1 MFETD
6 NEELTNKLRNE
17 NKKLNEALQ
26 INQRLLA
33 VLNTT
38 KEKYS
43 QLKKRNKSH
52 CSSSESLGFGMETTM
67 NDEADLA
74 DNPYN
79 GGDVPLYARNFE
91 T

>member
-1 MFETD
+1 MFEID

-26 INQRLLA
+26 INQRLLG

-43 QLKKRNKSH
+43 
-52 CSSSESLGFGMETTM
+52 
-67 NDEADLA
+67 
-74 DNPYN
+74 
-79 GGDVPLYARNFE
+79 
-91 T
+91 